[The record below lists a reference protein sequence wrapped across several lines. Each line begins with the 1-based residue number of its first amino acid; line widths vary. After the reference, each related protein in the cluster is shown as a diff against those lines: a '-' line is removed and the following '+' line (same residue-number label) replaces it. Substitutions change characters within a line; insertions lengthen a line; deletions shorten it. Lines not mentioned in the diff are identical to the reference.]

1 MELRRWWFSR
11 SLPVQLGL
19 LGLGTAAAA
28 GAVAAASTSA
38 WPWIAA
44 CAGSALSSALV
55 AALWAQRQR
64 RTLGELAAG
73 ARRLAAADDDSP
85 PLPGEAPSDEIDFA
99 ARHLRAMV
107 ESYRERVRAL
117 TALNAA
123 LGQRLSLRTQEL
135 TSLQDLSIGLA
146 ESTSVRE
153 LVDEALRALEQTVE
167 YASASV
173 WSRATDGARPEVTL
187 LGYRSAGD
195 DSAQTADQPMAGM
208 RLSRAHLRHY
218 EQIERE
224 RTPMV
229 DNDVRQS
236 LLSWLWTHIAD
247 DSRTSKLH
255 RTSRSWA
262 ALPLRVRDA
271 VIGVLRVDHG
281 ASGYFEPER
290 VRLLAAVASQTA
302 LAMRHANLQEME
314 RANAVVA
321 ERNRIARDLHDAV
334 SQTLFA
340 AHMIATTLLQ
350 RAQRTAA
357 APDWQESADTLERLT
372 RGALAE
378 LRLLMFEL
386 RPDALEGAR
395 LPDLLRQAAGTLAA
409 RSDCAVALDI
419 DDTLEVTPKART
431 QVYRIAQE
439 ALGNAARH
447 SQARHVEVAFAR
459 RDSKVRLVVADDGC
473 GFDPLQDRPGHFG
486 VGNMGVRAA
495 EIGAALQVTS
505 VPDEGTRVELALD
518 DSCLM
523 EKKA

>member
-11 SLPVQLGL
+11 SLPLQTAL
-19 LGLGTAAAA
+19 LGVGAAAAA
-28 GAVAAASTSA
+28 GGLAQAMTSN
-38 WPWIAA
+38 WRLSAA
-44 CAGSALSSALV
+44 CAGSALASALM
-55 AALWAQRQR
+55 AALWTQQHR
-64 RTLGELAAG
+64 RALGDLAAG
-73 ARRLAAADDDSP
+73 ARHLTAADDGSP
-85 PLPGEAPSDEIDFA
+85 PLPAHAPSEEIDFA
-99 ARHLRAMV
+99 ARQLRAMV
-107 ESYRERVRAL
+107 EAYRERVRAL

-173 WSRATDGARPEVTL
+173 WSRSGEGARAEVTL
-187 LGYRSAGD
+187 LGYRRSGD
-195 DSAQTADQPMAGM
+195 SPAQAADQQLAGM
-208 RLSRAHLRHY
+208 RLSRAHLRQY
-218 EQIERE
+218 EHIERE

-247 DSRTSKLH
+247 DSRSARLH
-255 RTSRSWA
+255 RATRSWA

-281 ASGYFEPER
+281 APGYFEPER

-302 LAMRHANLQEME
+302 LAMRHANLQEVE

-340 AHMIATTLLQ
+340 AHAIATTLLQ

-357 APDWQESADTLERLT
+357 TADWLESAHTLERLT
-372 RGALAE
+372 RAALAE

-409 RSDCAVALDI
+409 RTDCEVRLDI
-419 DDTLEVTPKART
+419 DDALDVPPKVRT
-431 QVYRIAQE
+431 QAYRIAQE

-447 SQARHVEVAFAR
+447 SQARHVQVTFER
-459 RDSKVRLVVADDGC
+459 RNGKVRLVVADDGC
-473 GFDPLQDRPGHFG
+473 GFDPQQERPGHFG
-486 VGNMGVRAA
+486 MGNMGMRAA
-495 EIGAALQVTS
+495 QIGAALQVRS
-505 VPDEGTRVELALD
+505 APDEGTRIELELD
-518 DSCLM
+518 DACLM
-523 EKKA
+523 ETKA

>member
-1 MELRRWWFSR
+1 
-11 SLPVQLGL
+11 
-19 LGLGTAAAA
+19 
-28 GAVAAASTSA
+28 
-38 WPWIAA
+38 
-44 CAGSALSSALV
+44 
-55 AALWAQRQR
+55 
-64 RTLGELAAG
+64 
-73 ARRLAAADDDSP
+73 
-85 PLPGEAPSDEIDFA
+85 
-99 ARHLRAMV
+99 MV
-107 ESYRERVRAL
+107 EAYRERVRAL

-135 TSLQDLSIGLA
+135 SSLQDLSIGLA

-167 YASASV
+167 YSSASV
-173 WSRATDGARPEVTL
+173 WSRSTDSARPEVTL
-187 LGYRSAGD
+187 LGYRGAGED
-195 DSAQTADQPMAGM
+195 TEQPLAGM
-208 RLSRAHLRHY
+208 RLSRTHLRHY
-218 EQIERE
+218 EQVERE
-224 RTPMV
+224 RKPMV

-247 DSRTSKLH
+247 DSRSSKLH
-255 RTSRSWA
+255 RTTRSWA

-281 ASGYFEPER
+281 AAGYFEPER

-314 RANAVVA
+314 RANAVMA

-340 AHMIATTLLQ
+340 AHMIASTLLQ

-357 APDWQESADTLERLT
+357 SADWQESADTLERLT

-409 RSDCAVALDI
+409 RSDCAVSLDI
-419 DDTLEVTPKART
+419 DDTLDVTPKART
-431 QVYRIAQE
+431 QAYRIAQE
-439 ALGNAARH
+439 ALSNAARH
-447 SQARHVEVAFAR
+447 SQARHVEVHFGR
-459 RDSKVRLVVADDGC
+459 RASHVRLVIADDGC
-473 GFDPLQDRPGHFG
+473 GFDTQQNRPGHFG
-486 VGNMGVRAA
+486 MGNMSLRAA
-495 EIGAALQVTS
+495 EIGAALHVTS
-505 VPDEGTRVELALD
+505 VPDEGTRVELVLD
-518 DSCLM
+518 DASLM
-523 EKKA
+523 ENKA

>member
-11 SLPVQLGL
+11 SLPLQIGL
-19 LGLGTAAAA
+19 LGAGTAAVVGGLAA
-28 GAVAAASTSA
+28 TAASG

-44 CAGSALSSALV
+44 CAASALASALV

-64 RTLGELAAG
+64 RTLGDLAAG
-73 ARRLAAADDDSP
+73 ARRLAAADDDTP

-107 ESYRERVRAL
+107 EAYRERVRAL
-117 TALNAA
+117 TAMNAA
-123 LGQRLSLRTQEL
+123 LGHRLSLRTQEL

-173 WSRATDGARPEVTL
+173 WSRSTDGARPEVQL

-195 DSAQTADQPMAGM
+195 APAHDADQPLAGM

-218 EQIERE
+218 EQVERE
-224 RTPMV
+224 RAPMV

-236 LLSWLWTHIAD
+236 LLSWLWSHLAD
-247 DSRTSKLH
+247 DSRTSQLH
-255 RTSRSWA
+255 RTTRSWA

-357 APDWQESADTLERLT
+357 EPQLHESADTLERLT

-386 RPDALEGAR
+386 RPDALDGAR
-395 LPDLLRQAAGTLAA
+395 LPDLLRQAASTLAA
-409 RSDCAVALDI
+409 RSDCQVALDI
-419 DDTLEVTPKART
+419 DDTLEVAPKART

-447 SQARHVEVAFAR
+447 SQAQHVEVRFGR
-459 RDSKVRLVVADDGC
+459 HDGKVRLVVADDGC
-473 GFDPLQDRPGHFG
+473 GFDSRQERPGHFG
-486 VGNMGVRAA
+486 MGNMGLRAA

-505 VPDEGTRVELALD
+505 APDAGTRIELELD
-518 DSCLM
+518 DACLM
-523 EKKA
+523 ETKA